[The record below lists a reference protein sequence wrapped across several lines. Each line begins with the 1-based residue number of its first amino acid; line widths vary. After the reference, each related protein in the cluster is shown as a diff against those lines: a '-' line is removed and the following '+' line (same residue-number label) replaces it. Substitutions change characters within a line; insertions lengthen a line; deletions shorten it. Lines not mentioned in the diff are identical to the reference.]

1 MQGRRILWLVIHSS
15 FLKNMGIW
23 SKSGETVFET
33 TLSLAT
39 WEDPEEIRII
49 ACSSNYLLF
58 RLGERN
64 TYILIEGSVLLNNCV
79 QYM

>member
-1 MQGRRILWLVIHSS
+1 MQGRQILWLVIHSS

-49 ACSSNYLLF
+49 A
-58 RLGERN
+58 
-64 TYILIEGSVLLNNCV
+64 
-79 QYM
+79 